1 MRWTFPSF
9 PLLSPFIP
17 SLSFFLSFFFP
28 LSSISTL
35 PHFFA
40 PSPSSSPLFRRF
52 VIQALRAREGD
63 DEIGNGGKVAVTAP
77 TGIAATNVSGV
88 TIHSWAGVG
97 LAKGR
102 PQTIIDKVLKSSVAC
117 ARWRQ
122 AVVLVVDEVS
132 MLDSELFDIL
142 EATGRAVRGGQR
154 PFGGLQIVTCGD
166 FYQLPPV
173 KLGEYGKGFAFQVN
187 D

>member
-1 MRWTFPSF
+1 MAIQIAA
-9 PLLSPFIP
+9 IP
-17 SLSFFLSFFFP
+17 CAVFGTDLTTTAASY
-28 LSSISTL
+28 TL
-35 PHFFA
+35 AAASVTKF
-40 PSPSSSPLFRRF
+40 
-52 VIQALRAREGD
+52 
-63 DEIGNGGKVAVTAP
+63 KVAVTAP

>member
-1 MRWTFPSF
+1 
-9 PLLSPFIP
+9 
-17 SLSFFLSFFFP
+17 
-28 LSSISTL
+28 
-35 PHFFA
+35 
-40 PSPSSSPLFRRF
+40 

-117 ARWRQ
+117 ARWRK
-122 AVVLVVDEVS
+122 AVVLVIDEVS